1 MSEQPAA
8 DVTRPRRCRP
18 PRGRAL
24 VGFLRRRRAD
34 RSHRTLRPALAVVCL
49 IAAAGLPAGS
59 SVAGATG
66 ATALRVLQLNLCN
79 SGRAGCY
86 TGRSVT
92 EAAEVI
98 SAELPD
104 LVTLNEICQD
114 DVAALEQA
122 FTAVHRG
129 GTVVSAFKAAG
140 DRPTGAVT
148 RCRNGQ
154 PYGVGLLTHLAAPY
168 PEHTVHSGI
177 HPTQDVTDPEERP
190 WLCVHVA
197 GALHA
202 CTTHLAAT
210 SATVALAQC
219 AHLLDTVVPMIRRSA
234 GYAPTV
240 LSGDL
245 NLRHGGSPDVR
256 SCVPPG
262 YLRVDDGAVQ
272 QIMATTDVA
281 ICCGRSIGMR
291 GATDHPGLLAT
302 LTIDD
307 RRPAWAATAPRWTPA
322 RVAPPRR
329 ARWTRHRAGQAAVNG
344 R

>member
-8 DVTRPRRCRP
+8 DVPRPRRCRP

-24 VGFLRRRRAD
+24 VGFLRRRGAD
-34 RSHRTLRPALAVVCL
+34 RSYRALRPALVVVCL
-49 IAAAGLPAGS
+49 IAVAGLPAGS
-59 SVAGATG
+59 SVAGVTG
-66 ATALRVLQLNLCN
+66 STALRVLQLNLCN

-98 SAELPD
+98 GAELPD

-114 DVAALEQA
+114 DVAALERVFA
-122 FTAVHRG
+122 AVHGG

-148 RCRNGQ
+148 ECRNGQ

-197 GALHA
+197 GVLHA

-210 SATVALAQC
+210 SA
-219 AHLLDTVVPMIRRSA
+219 H
-234 GYAPTV
+234 
-240 LSGDL
+240 
-245 NLRHGGSPDVR
+245 
-256 SCVPPG
+256 
-262 YLRVDDGAVQ
+262 
-272 QIMATTDVA
+272 
-281 ICCGRSIGMR
+281 
-291 GATDHPGLLAT
+291 
-302 LTIDD
+302 
-307 RRPAWAATAPRWTPA
+307 
-322 RVAPPRR
+322 RR
-329 ARWTRHRAGQAAVNG
+329 ARPVRPPARHGRTDDPQEHRIRAHRAERRPQPPARRRPPTCGPACRRATCGSTTARCN
-344 R
+344 RSW